1 MKEMNVGFGDSIEGQ
16 EEIGCDEIGCEEIG
30 VGEG

>member
-1 MKEMNVGFGDSIEGQ
+1 MKEM
-16 EEIGCDEIGCEEIG
+16 IGCDEIGCEEIYLGIITNTGKSIG